1 MKVGTALA
9 HGSIKEI
16 AKQSTL
22 AEKNGYDF
30 VTTNEAQHNPFFPII
45 TASEHTSKI
54 QLVTSIA
61 LAFSRSPMD
70 TAYMAWDLQSMS
82 NGRFVLGLGAQV
94 KGHITR
100 RYSMP
105 YSKPAKRMR
114 EYILALKTIWNAW
127 QKQEKLNFQ
136 GEFYSFDLMPPFFT
150 PNPIENPNIKIY
162 LAAVNPMMLQLAGE
176 LCDGVLIHPFN
187 TQKYTDE
194 VIIPNIKLGAEKS
207 GRKTN
212 SIEINEGG
220 FIITGPNESAIDDA
234 ITRTRSQLAFYASTP
249 SYSGVMDLHGWGNTA
264 EKLYQMSKTGDWNNM
279 GKEITDEMLHS
290 FAVIG
295 DFDEIAT
302 RIKSRFGHYASS
314 IKFSIP
320 DNQNSKKSLLRKI
333 IHSIKN

>member
-1 MKVGTALA
+1 MKVGTSLT

-16 AKQSTL
+16 ATQSIT

-30 VTTNEAQHNPFFPII
+30 ITTNEAQHNPFFPII
-45 TASEHTSKI
+45 TASEHTTKI

-70 TAYMAWDLQSMS
+70 TAYMAWDLQKMT
-82 NGRFVLGLGAQV
+82 NGRCILGLGAQV

-100 RYSMP
+100 RFSMP

-127 QKQEKLNFQ
+127 QNQEKLDFQ

-150 PNPIENPNIKIY
+150 PEPIENPNIKIY

-194 VIIPNIKLGAEKS
+194 VIIPNIQLGAEKS
-207 GRKTN
+207 DRSEN
-212 SIEINEGG
+212 SVEINEGG
-220 FIITGPNESAIDDA
+220 FIVTGPNDHDIENSKIQ
-234 ITRTRSQLAFYASTP
+234 TRSQLAFYASTP
-249 SYSGVMDLHGWGNTA
+249 SYSPIMNLHGWENTA
-264 EKLYQMSKTGDWNNM
+264 KKLYQMSKTGDWNNM
-279 GKEITDEMLHS
+279 GNEIDDEMLNS

-295 DFDEIAT
+295 NYEEIAA
-302 RIKSRFGHYASS
+302 RIKSRFSDYASS

-320 DNQNSKKSLLRKI
+320 ENADDSILRTI
-333 IHSIKN
+333 IHSIKS